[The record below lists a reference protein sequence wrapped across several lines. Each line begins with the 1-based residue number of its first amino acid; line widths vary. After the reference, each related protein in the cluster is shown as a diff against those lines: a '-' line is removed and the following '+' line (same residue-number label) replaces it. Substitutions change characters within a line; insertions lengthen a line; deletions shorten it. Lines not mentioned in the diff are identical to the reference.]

1 MQYQCCFCKNGIEE
15 GVKVNNLLDPCAL
28 IIVANIDQSRPNQK
42 EQKLYCHFDCFRKV
56 LNDDNLLYIR
66 DPEFSTIGD
75 ITSEDCEDESDE
87 DDSQL

>member
-15 GVKVNNLLDPCAL
+15 GVKVHNSLDPCAL

-42 EQKLYCHFDCFRKV
+42 EQELYCHFDCFRKV

-75 ITSEDCEDESDE
+75 VTPEDCEDEPDE
-87 DDSQL
+87 DYSQF